1 MRRIAPVTLL
11 VALALS
17 IGLAPDSAPAAPQLC
32 ANTYGGDLVYARHF
46 SCPRARQVV
55 RASARD
61 YKRSGRPSTSSLGFT
76 CHGRDDPVEG
86 LVVFCHRARKR
97 VTFFANVP

>member
-1 MRRIAPVTLL
+1 MRQIAPVTLL

-17 IGLAPDSAPAAPQLC
+17 IGLAPDSAPAAPHLC
-32 ANTYGGDLVYARHF
+32 ANAYGGDVVYARHLN
-46 SCPRARQVV
+46 CTRARQVV
-55 RASARD
+55 RAWARD
-61 YKRSGRPSTSSLGFT
+61 FKRSGRPSTSSLGFI

-86 LVVFCHRARKR
+86 LVVFCRRARKR